1 MVLATAWRVASLT
14 RSCCRPPRP
23 GRGNCT
29 PEQLLDFE
37 SFKAAP
43 DQLLTYF
50 FWAEDIGPDGQ
61 PRRTSGD
68 MFFAEVR
75 PFEEI
80 FRQGE
85 QPPSGSAE
93 NEEQEG
99 QQGNAQ
105 ASDRLAELQ
114 KEIING
120 TWKLIRRETA
130 GKPTAKLTEDAK
142 VLEESQKSAIEQAD
156 QLAERL
162 QDAASRANL
171 EQATRAM
178 KDAAKHLAEV
188 VEKSSVAGLTPAL
201 AAEQGRVSGSAQI
214 ARENSR

>member
-1 MVLATAWRVASLT
+1 MASAYSMAGREPREIILPAGAAKS
-14 RSCCRPPRP
+14 RQLRP
-23 GRGNCT
+23 
-29 PEQLLDFE
+29 EHMLDFE
-37 SFKAAP
+37 SLKAEP

-105 ASDRLAELQ
+105 ASDQLGRAPKGNHQRYLEADSARDDRQADRRSSPRTPRCWKSRKRVRSSKRASLPSGCKTPHQRPISNRRLA
-114 KEIING
+114 
-120 TWKLIRRETA
+120 R
-130 GKPTAKLTEDAK
+130 
-142 VLEESQKSAIEQAD
+142 
-156 QLAERL
+156 
-162 QDAASRANL
+162 
-171 EQATRAM
+171 
-178 KDAAKHLAEV
+178 
-188 VEKSSVAGLTPAL
+188 
-201 AAEQGRVSGSAQI
+201 
-214 ARENSR
+214 